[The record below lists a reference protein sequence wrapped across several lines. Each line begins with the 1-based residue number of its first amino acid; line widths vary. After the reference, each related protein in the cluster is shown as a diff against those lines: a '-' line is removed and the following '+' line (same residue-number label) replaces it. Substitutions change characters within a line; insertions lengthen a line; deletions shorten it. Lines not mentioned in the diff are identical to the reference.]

1 MMNGKKVCDRRHEP
15 IVRYDSEVIPAK
27 KNAELNQR
35 RTPIVKK

>member
-27 KNAELNQR
+27 KNAEVNQQQKWN
-35 RTPIVKK
+35 VKN